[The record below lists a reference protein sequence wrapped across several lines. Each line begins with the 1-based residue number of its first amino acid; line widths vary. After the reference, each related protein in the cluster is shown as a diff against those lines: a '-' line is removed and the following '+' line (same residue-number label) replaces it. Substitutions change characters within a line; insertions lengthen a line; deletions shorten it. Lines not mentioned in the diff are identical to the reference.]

1 MQKEIL
7 EQGSDF
13 TMLEPITNN
22 KIMLALITNYWKNSA
37 GGGVKVYT
45 TNLVDHLKK
54 LDPSLDISIIF
65 REGMAPEN
73 YCPSKNKM
81 IFMLKTTRYLLK
93 IKPTAIHAQ
102 GGWFTEIP
110 AVIYKTFHKK
120 TRLICTQH
128 TEPEKKLPFYKRLLY
143 NLILNRFDYVAF
155 VSKDLERKIKVV
167 SGLNIKSKKIITYA
181 GVNVKEVSEKA
192 KREFCERFNIK
203 NTSIV
208 LLAQAF
214 TANKLKAEGVKLLIK
229 SLKKLRD
236 KYLNII
242 LILTREGVY
251 SNELKEFAKNE
262 GVYDNVIFT
271 GDVDNPFVPIAICD
285 IYTHITLGEGGLSLA
300 LLEAMS
306 MRKPIIATP
315 IGGIPEAIENGKNG
329 ILVEPNV
336 DKIAEKI
343 EYLWENRGL
352 AQELGMNAKKTAKEK
367 FTWEKCGER
376 FLALYRGKEND

>member
-1 MQKEIL
+1 
-7 EQGSDF
+7 
-13 TMLEPITNN
+13 
-22 KIMLALITNYWKNSA
+22 
-37 GGGVKVYT
+37 
-45 TNLVDHLKK
+45 
-54 LDPSLDISIIF
+54 
-65 REGMAPEN
+65 
-73 YCPSKNKM
+73 
-81 IFMLKTTRYLLK
+81 
-93 IKPTAIHAQ
+93 
-102 GGWFTEIP
+102 
-110 AVIYKTFHKK
+110 
-120 TRLICTQH
+120 
-128 TEPEKKLPFYKRLLY
+128 
-143 NLILNRFDYVAF
+143 
-155 VSKDLERKIKVV
+155 
-167 SGLNIKSKKIITYA
+167 
-181 GVNVKEVSEKA
+181 
-192 KREFCERFNIK
+192 
-203 NTSIV
+203 
-208 LLAQAF
+208 
-214 TANKLKAEGVKLLIK
+214 
-229 SLKKLRD
+229 
-236 KYLNII
+236 
-242 LILTREGVY
+242 LTREGVY